1 MQQRTQPIII
11 ICRVEA
17 RGVLEHPK
25 HPPGHATDDT
35 FWSLVNTQSNFSL
48 SLSLSLSRQL
58 IVSLRS
64 QTISLLDLAHLWISG
79 EEVSST
85 STLTGMSLHLK
96 ESLKQVFTCV
106 SPSLPHPFLHL
117 FFSFPSPLS
126 PLFPSSL
133 SLSPSLLLSPPPRS
147 PDFKIHVTVVANLL
161 TVSDML

>member
-11 ICRVEA
+11 ICRVKA
-17 RGVLEHPK
+17 RGVLEHTK
-25 HPPGHATDDT
+25 HPPDDT
-35 FWSLVNTQSNFSL
+35 FWSLVNTQANF